1 MKIILI
7 RQAQTD
13 FPWEKEYDSVGFER
27 ALEAERCCAAVPYG
41 GRRSEAAAYRVYTG
55 TAPAAAETAEM
66 LFELTEPPIRTPL
79 LDDVP
84 LRAFRDTDKRH
95 PLRLWENMGRLQWA
109 AGSARQPESRAATL
123 RRVGEF
129 VDLLEA
135 EERDCVVVCRGLT
148 MSALKSTLRGRGFLL
163 EGGELRPQP
172 LERIR
177 ATKKSLHCG
186 GCHHN
191 CLLTEAKCQIGQ
203 NKAKGGK

>member
-1 MKIILI
+1 MRIILI
-7 RQAQTD
+7 QQAQTD
-13 FPWEKEYDSVGFER
+13 FSWEKEYDSVGFER
-27 ALEAERCCAAVPYG
+27 ALEAERGSAALPSVC
-41 GRRSEAAAYRVYTG
+41 RRSEAAAYRVYTSS
-55 TAPAAAETAEM
+55 APAAAETAAM
-66 LFELTEPPIRTPL
+66 LFTLTEPPTVTPL

-84 LRAFRDTDKRH
+84 LRAFCDTDRRH
-95 PLRLWENMGRLQWA
+95 ALKLWQNMGRLQWA

-148 MSALKSTLRGRGFLL
+148 MAALKSTLRRRGYLL

-172 LERIR
+172 LERVR
-177 ATKKSLHCG
+177 ATKKSQHCG

-191 CLLTEAKCQIGQ
+191 CLLSAPKCQIGM

>member
-7 RQAQTD
+7 QQARTD
-13 FPWEKEYDSVGFER
+13 FNWEKQYDAAGFEQ
-27 ALEAERCCAAVPYG
+27 ALEAERRSSAVPYG

-55 TAPAAAETAEM
+55 TARAAAETAEM
-66 LFELTEPPIRTPL
+66 LFALTEPPIRTPL

-84 LRAFRDTDKRH
+84 LRAFRDTGARY
-95 PLRLWENMGRLQWA
+95 PLRLWQIMGRLQWA
-109 AGSARQPESRAATL
+109 AGSPRQPESRAATL

-135 EERDCVVVCRGLT
+135 EEQDCVVVCRTLT
-148 MSALKSTLRGRGFLL
+148 MSALKRTLRSRGFLL

-186 GCHHN
+186 SCHHN

-203 NKAKGGK
+203 SKALGGK